1 MSPSSQRDSTPDAA
15 VVIAAAGASR
25 RAGPGEPKPFRP
37 IGGVPMLLRALAPF
51 ARHPR
56 VATIVVALPPAFVRE
71 PPEWLAELVG
81 ERLLLVSGG
90 ATRTE
95 SVRLALTALRDPCEV
110 VLVHDAA
117 RPFVAVETI
126 DAVIATAARGVC
138 AVPAVAVADTLK
150 RADAGSM
157 RVRETVERGG
167 LWRAQT
173 PQGFPRRM
181 LEEAYRRARGS
192 IPDAIA
198 TDEASLV
205 EASGFPVELIPDRTS
220 NIKVTTPDDF
230 RVAEALAAL

>member
-1 MSPSSQRDSTPDAA
+1 MSPSSRSDSTPDTA

-37 IGGVPMLLRALAPF
+37 IRGVPMLLRSLAPF

-56 VATIVVALPPAFVRE
+56 VAVIIVALPAAFARKPPA
-71 PPEWLAELVG
+71 WLAELVG
-81 ERLLLVSGG
+81 ERVRLVAGG

-95 SVRLALTALRDPCEV
+95 SVRLALAALRDPYEL

-117 RPFVAVETI
+117 RPFVADETI

-138 AVPAVAVADTLK
+138 AVPAIAVADTLK
-150 RADAGSM
+150 RVDAGSM
-157 RVRETVERGG
+157 LVRETVARSG

-192 IPDAIA
+192 APAAVA
-198 TDEASLV
+198 TDEASLA
-205 EASGFPVELIPDRTS
+205 EASGFPVELIPDRSS

-230 RVAEALAAL
+230 QVAEALASL